1 VTGAAISSGEFT
13 AEDTEWN
20 EMSARRVVIF
30 RPGALGDTL
39 LAFLALGALRRV
51 WPDAQVTLV
60 ARADTLALVRAA
72 RLADAAYS
80 YDLPAWSG
88 LWSEAPDGDPLLRAV
103 VGGAEVVVAWL
114 PDPNGS
120 IARALSALGVARCVI
135 APGRPPAS
143 GPHSQSLARARA
155 GAGQQPEH
163 VACYLLRTLAPLGIG
178 GPILPGPFL
187 VTGIEEACGGQGA
200 RALAGERV
208 VALHPGS
215 GGAAKCWPPERFAE
229 VARRLRAAGY
239 APLVVEG
246 PADAERVAAMH
257 EALGGAPVP
266 VARGL
271 AVEALAAL
279 LARCAAY
286 VGNDSGVSHL
296 AGLVGCPTLA
306 LFGPSDPALWA
317 PVGPRVRVLRAPSA
331 GTGVPRMSDL
341 DEEAVWEALAGLL
354 EGHG

>member
-1 VTGAAISSGEFT
+1 MG
-13 AEDTEWN
+13 
-20 EMSARRVVIF
+20 ARRVVIF

-39 LAFLALGALRRV
+39 LAFPALGALRRA

-60 ARADTLALVRAA
+60 ARADVLALGRAA
-72 RLADAAYS
+72 GLADATYP

-88 LWSEAPDGDPLLRAV
+88 LWGEAPDADPLLRAV

-114 PDPNGS
+114 PDPDGS
-120 IARALSALGVARCVI
+120 VARALSALSAARCVI
-135 APGRPPAS
+135 APGRPPEG
-143 GPHSQSLARARA
+143 GPHPQAFAGARAA
-155 GAGQQPEH
+155 GEARQPEH
-163 VACYLLRTLAPLGIG
+163 VACYLLRTLAPLGIE
-178 GPILPGPFL
+178 GPILPASFLTGGGKTCAGP
-187 VTGIEEACGGQGA
+187 EA
-200 RALAGERV
+200 RELAGERV

-215 GGAAKCWPPERFAE
+215 GGAAKCWPPGRFAE
-229 VARRLRAAGY
+229 LARRLRAAGY
-239 APLVVEG
+239 APLLVEG
-246 PADAERVAAMH
+246 PADAERVAAVRA
-257 EALGGAPVP
+257 ALGGAPVP

-317 PVGPRVRVLRAPSA
+317 PVGPRVRALRAPSVGA
-331 GTGVPRMSDL
+331 GAPSMADL
-341 DEEAVWEALAGLL
+341 GEEAVWDALSDLL
-354 EGHG
+354 EGRV